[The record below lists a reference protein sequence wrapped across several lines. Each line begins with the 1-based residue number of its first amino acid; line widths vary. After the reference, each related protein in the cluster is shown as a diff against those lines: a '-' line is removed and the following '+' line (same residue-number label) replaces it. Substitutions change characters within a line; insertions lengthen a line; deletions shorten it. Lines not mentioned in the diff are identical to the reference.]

1 MIATFTA
8 PGWIT
13 RSKYD
18 PDTKKF
24 YDASMGFDVSA
35 VDDKGNRIE
44 ELPKYV
50 EFGPELYRFMQHTLP
65 SVAARL
71 NEDLRYKGVVPQKKF
86 NPHDLYAYY
95 GYGDAGSSAIV
106 NEPLSSSAS
115 PVAGYHFANSQK
127 GPKLRLLGYG
137 ETPSP
142 ANRNAF
148 GLDYAGNPNF
158 KYSEKLL
165 KDSPMEHAS
174 KSAILTS
181 ILNDSKDFNPL
192 FGPLYNY
199 VDTLYDPDN
208 DPQKHGPRPTDRWI
222 PRVDKLGHPIL
233 RADGSQVHM
242 PVPLVQ
248 NLPFYNF
255 NSSMWKDEDR
265 AKALWDKFQ
274 KEFNPIDF
282 DDWGETPVYAKY
294 DGTSMGHF
302 NDKTNEFVYQPLDYP
317 IYNLKLANTAGY
329 FEFAPEL
336 KAKAHE
342 KYRDRKGYKIKIKTE
357 KAQQE
362 QVAKDEAAI
371 KAAKIERAK
380 QAAKEQ
386 FFKGHDKDSSSSNSN
401 KTLSNNDMRA
411 YYTSMIK
418 GTFRM
423 NPDLAMQ
430 AIQNGIT
437 KEDIPAMVRMVLDNP
452 AKYNEIGSKNKEA
465 QFLAI
470 VNDYYNKKQ
479 AATSQKNIIAGIK
492 GNKYE

>member
-1 MIATFTA
+1 MIATFKA

-18 PDTKKF
+18 PDKKKF
-24 YDASMGFDVSA
+24 YDASMGFDISA
-35 VDDKGNRIE
+35 VDDKGNKIE
-44 ELPKYV
+44 EFPKYV
-50 EFGPELYRFMQHTLP
+50 EFGPDLYKLLKHILP
-65 SVAARL
+65 SAAARL
-71 NEDLRYKGVVPQKKF
+71 NEDLHYKGVVPQKKI

-95 GYGDAGSSAIV
+95 GYGDVGPSATV
-106 NEPLSSSAS
+106 NGPLSASAS
-115 PVAGYHFANSQK
+115 PVAGYHFAESHR
-127 GPKLRLLGYG
+127 GPRLQLLGYG
-137 ETPSP
+137 ETPFP
-142 ANRNAF
+142 ANKSAF
-148 GLDYAGNPNF
+148 GTDYAGNPNY
-158 KYSEKLL
+158 KYSERLL

-174 KSAILTS
+174 KSAILTE
-181 ILNDSKDFNPL
+181 ILNSSKDFNPL

-199 VDTLYDPDN
+199 VDTMYDPKN

-222 PRVDKLGHPIL
+222 PRFDKLGHPIM
-233 RADGSQVHM
+233 RADGTQVHM

-255 NSSMWKDEDR
+255 NSPMWEDEDK

-274 KEFNPIDF
+274 KEFSPTDF
-282 DDWGETPVYAKY
+282 TDWGETPIYANY
-294 DGTSMGHF
+294 DGTPMGHF
-302 NDKTNEFVYQPLDYP
+302 DDRTNEFVYKALDYP
-317 IYNLKLANTAGY
+317 LFNLKLANNAGY

-342 KYRDRKGYKIKIKTE
+342 KFRDRKGYKIKLRTE

-371 KAAKIERAK
+371 KAAKIAHAK

-386 FFKGHDKDSSSSNSN
+386 FFKTRDKNGEGG
-401 KTLSNNDMRA
+401 KTFSNNEQRA

-437 KEDIPAMVRMVLDNP
+437 KEDIPAMVRMVLDSP
-452 AKYNEIGSKNKEA
+452 SKYNEIGSSNKEA
-465 QFLAI
+465 QFLSI

-479 AATSQKNIIAGIK
+479 AAVSQKNIIAGVK